1 MSRLVRQR
9 LVERAQNFNIN
20 LEDVSITSVQF
31 SEEFAHAVEAKQ
43 IAQQEAHRAAFI
55 VERAKQEQQSIIIKA
70 EGEAEAAK
78 MIGEAMRKNPAFI
91 DLRRIEAAREVAAT
105 ISKASNRVYLDAS
118 SLLLNLAKDTPSPS
132 TTAY

>member
-1 MSRLVRQR
+1 VSKLVRQR
-9 LVERAQNFNIN
+9 LVDRAAAFNIS

-43 IAQQEAHRAAFI
+43 IAQQEAQRAAFV
-55 VERAKQEQQSIIIKA
+55 VERAKQEQQSIVIKA

-91 DLRRIEAAREVAAT
+91 DIRRIEAAREIAQT
-105 ISKASNRVYLDAS
+105 ISKSSNRVYLDAN
-118 SLLLNLAKDTPSPS
+118 SLLLSLSS
-132 TTAY
+132 

>member
-1 MSRLVRQR
+1 M
-9 LVERAQNFNIN
+9 ERAAAFHIN

-43 IAQQEAHRAAFI
+43 IAQQEAQRAAFI
-55 VERAKQEQQSIIIKA
+55 VERAKQEQQSIIIRA

-91 DLRRIEAAREVAAT
+91 DLRRIEAAREVAQT
-105 ISKASNRVYLDAS
+105 VSKSSNRIFLDAR
-118 SLLLNLAKDTPSPS
+118 SLLLNLAAPPSS
-132 TTAY
+132 ETL

>member
-1 MSRLVRQR
+1 M
-9 LVERAQNFNIN
+9 ERAAAFHIN

-43 IAQQEAHRAAFI
+43 IAQQEAQRAAFI

-78 MIGEAMRKNPAFI
+78 LIGEAMRKNPAFI
-91 DLRRIEAAREVAAT
+91 DLRRIEAAREVAQT
-105 ISKASNRVYLDAS
+105 VSKSSNRIFLDAR
-118 SLLLNLAKDTPSPS
+118 SLLLNLATPPS
-132 TTAY
+132 TDTL